1 MNVTES
7 ITPTDTLVGT
17 FTANTSRAESVTSTD
32 VHQGQR
38 FAIMSGVFATV
49 QYANSVISV
58 YASSQIAPYA
68 GIPIGVLDGTPR
80 LITSGSAGAKF
91 ANGALKANTGTVS
104 LGGVGSNLYIITTAG
119 VPVGGSPL
127 YQVNAIFSNTA
138 FTIRTNYVPTS
149 ANVRIWYSTGP

>member
-1 MNVTES
+1 MS
-7 ITPTDTLVGT
+7 
-17 FTANTSRAESVTSTD
+17 SVY
-32 VHQGQR
+32 
-38 FAIMSGVFATV
+38 GVV

-68 GIPIGVLDGTPR
+68 SVPVGTLDGTPR
-80 LITSGSAGAKF
+80 LVTSGEAGAQF
-91 ANGALKANTGTVS
+91 ANGALRANTGSIS

-138 FTIRTNYVPTS
+138 FTIRTNYVPVS

>member
-1 MNVTES
+1 MS
-7 ITPTDTLVGT
+7 
-17 FTANTSRAESVTSTD
+17 SVY
-32 VHQGQR
+32 
-38 FAIMSGVFATV
+38 GVV

-58 YASSQIAPYA
+58 YATSQIAPYA
-68 GIPIGVLDGTPR
+68 GVPVGALDGTPR
-80 LITSGSAGAKF
+80 LITSGSTSAKF
-91 ANGALKANTGTVS
+91 ANGALKANTGSVS

-138 FTIRTNYVPTS
+138 FTIRTNFVPTS